1 VRREE
6 AYVLGLNRVR
16 FRSVPALLAV
26 VLGGC
31 TAGSLTGVSFSRAP
45 EPPPLV
51 PVAYPEKYRVQIADF
66 MRTYLHNPTK
76 VKDAFIG
83 EPVVKPVGGTPLYVT
98 CVRYNPRDS
107 KNQYEG
113 GKTNLAV
120 FLGGKLS
127 QFLPGDPELCSG
139 LTYAR
144 SPEIEAMVP

>member
-1 VRREE
+1 M
-6 AYVLGLNRVR
+6 LGLNMVR
-16 FRSVPALLAV
+16 FWTVPAAARGRARRLHGRFAYRDQLWQ
-26 VLGGC
+26 G
-31 TAGSLTGVSFSRAP
+31 SRAAAACARP
-45 EPPPLV
+45 
-51 PVAYPEKYRVQIADF
+51 YPEKYRMQVADF
-66 MRTYLHNPTK
+66 MRTYLDNPTK

-127 QFLPGDPELCSG
+127 QFLPGDPELCNG
-139 LTYAR
+139 LAYTRY
-144 SPEIEAMVP
+144 PEIESMVP